1 MKYIKLWMCGATRIH
16 TEESIREM
24 GLGMFP
30 ELQYQFPHLFT
41 SKEKSWFTKEEKA
54 LASNH
59 KRVKRKRRKRVSV

>member
-54 LASNH
+54 LAKKYRKVN
-59 KRVKRKRRKRVSV
+59 RVQRTRT